1 MTTKAQNF
9 IRINVT
15 ENSSKHTHSGTV
27 SLLCIMPWS
36 THRWV
41 HKRRNCHK
49 CCTIL
54 LSQSFIFASDSLV
67 NLQWL
72 QSAVREQFL
81 VAWSSMKIFHKEISE
96 LCTSL
101 HFGEFAAHKKIF
113 AGICADSFMLWAL
126 FLPLCESSRW
136 FSKATS
142 KLRTNAQFLLT

>member
-113 AGICADSFMLWAL
+113 ASAQTR
-126 FLPLCESSRW
+126 LCYGHYFFPSVNRHDD
-136 FSKATS
+136 FRKQHQ
-142 KLRTNAQFLLT
+142 N